1 MEPKYLI
8 CLNLNLTAE
17 PSCIK
22 ISLHAE
28 TIAMDCQMETIEKQF
43 QRILVSGVIYCS
55 ARKYKQ
61 NLLPAATEIQ
71 QLRDCKAA

>member
-28 TIAMDCQMETIEKQF
+28 TMDCQMETIEKQF